1 MKSYGP
7 CSNNKKLIVSH
18 FSNNNMPNIDLVV
31 GNFSPYYNVNNLAQ
45 THRKNLKHK
54 PQSFP
59 EKKAKQRSDRKRDRE
74 SVSIYFKAM

>member
-1 MKSYGP
+1 
-7 CSNNKKLIVSH
+7 
-18 FSNNNMPNIDLVV
+18 MPNIDLVV

-59 EKKAKQRSDRKRDRE
+59 EKKRSKGATEKEIERE
-74 SVSIYFKAM
+74 RFYLFQSDVKHRCWQYNAMSSIRYIIRS